1 MNRFRMRKLD
11 LHTLQ
16 TCPIDLFQV
25 LIGHTPRLKSL
36 GFRFPNQRE
45 PADVIYQYVESID
58 GLESLDVAN
67 ANGYLPELWPALEKH
82 QHTLKRLIVRPT
94 TQEYNPPLCPG
105 LEALRP
111 LALYYPNLEHVGIP
125 VPFRNPELASGA
137 EAMVRPYIFIASPTE
152 TIHLTDL
159 LSSKTPTWAFL
170 PTSLCTRSPSLS
182 ISQEILTSS

>member
-16 TCPIDLFQV
+16 TCPINLFQV

-67 ANGYLPELWPALEKH
+67 ANGYLPELWPVLGKH
-82 QHTLKRLIVRPT
+82 QHTLKRLTIRPT
-94 TQEYNPPLCPG
+94 IREYSPPLCPG

-111 LALYYPNLEHVGIP
+111 LALNFPNLEHVGIP
-125 VPFRNPELASGA
+125 VSFQDLELASGA
-137 EAMVRPYIFIASPTE
+137 EAMVRPYIFIASPTG

-159 LSSKTPTWAFL
+159 PSFKTPT
-170 PTSLCTRSPSLS
+170 
-182 ISQEILTSS
+182 